1 MSFCLLSEVALDFM
15 WPHTEVLCIASSI
28 SLIRKPVLREAENSH
43 WCSKEMGWPSELF
56 RTKLRISLI
65 ALDHTQDSSGDS
77 SETAQYALWKHKIYS
92 KPWHLTSVLKD
103 PGPSGHLGQRPPTLF
118 SPPSPA
124 ALSWSWELA
133 PPTQISNPGLA
144 WNTHSLHQSGWLL
157 RAGVNF
163 TPVGRRFCSI
173 CLGVF
178 TLGLPLGQHY
188 MM

>member
-15 WPHTEVLCIASSI
+15 WPHTEVLCIAISI
-28 SLIRKPVLREAENSH
+28 SLIRK
-43 WCSKEMGWPSELF
+43 PSELF
-56 RTKLRISLI
+56 RTKLKISLI
-65 ALDHTQDSSGDS
+65 ALDHTQNSSGDS
-77 SETAQYALWKHKIYS
+77 SGTAQCALGKHQIYS

-118 SPPSPA
+118 SPLSPA
-124 ALSWSWELA
+124 APSWSWELA

-144 WNTHSLHQSGWLL
+144 WNTHSLRHSGWLL

-163 TPVGRRFCSI
+163 TPEGRRFCSI

-178 TLGLPLGQHY
+178 TLGLPLGQHS